1 MSKTLIFSIV
11 GFVLLIII
19 IFFIKRKKKE
29 DNNSM
34 EELIIS
40 EDKNNVETSKNKEPK
55 IDVTAVNFKVF
66 GNEDKYAISFKGNRI
81 QFFVKDNEIVGFLDK
96 DKSNRIYYYEKGKGE
111 NKNV

>member
-1 MSKTLIFSIV
+1 MDKKIIFSIV
-11 GFVLLIII
+11 GIILLIII
-19 IFFIKRKKKE
+19 VFFIKRKKKE

-40 EDKNNVETSKNKEPK
+40 EDENNVETSQNKEPK
-55 IDVTAVNFKVF
+55 INVTALNFRVL
-66 GNEDKYAISFKGNRI
+66 GNEDKYTISFKGDRI
-81 QFFVKDNEIVGFLDK
+81 QFFIKDDEIVGFLDK